1 MTGRSALRASLY
13 VRLSKAADERNLS
26 KQGMVDDLRRLC
38 AAHGFAEVA
47 LRIDDGSSGGI
58 RNRPAFR
65 EWLADATEGNADVL
79 VAWHVDRLSREGLN
93 VAATI
98 LDVIE
103 GKDPETGRVVR
114 PPVRLIGYDDRLD
127 SADGEGFRLNFLVR
141 AEIARAELQRMKS
154 RSQARV
160 RRLRK
165 EKRSIGGLTPYGY
178 QRAPRGPLELEHD
191 PVSAPILREVV
202 RRVID
207 GASIASLAKDLNARE
222 VLSPRDHAALRD
234 TGEPR
239 KDRDTG
245 EPLPP
250 QLWTDMTIRRMLTN
264 PVLLG
269 CLTEDRRVVCDNNGK
284 PVLRGE
290 PLTSKDEWGALQDV
304 INGAKKPKTRKA
316 PDALLSGEVNC
327 PECGSILH
335 YHYAVKPERKQE
347 YKYYRCSGRTRKGN
361 GCKAGAVRAEQ
372 LEKAVE
378 TIFVATIGD
387 LDVMKKTY
395 VPGDDTATSLAE
407 VEERLSELREDRK
420 AGLYRGEQG
429 TAEFREMYASL
440 ERQREELE
448 AMPSR
453 PEGWKYIPTG
463 RTYRQLWDSA
473 DVAGKR
479 ELIRGGDL
487 KIFAASTLEG
497 SPKAFRAY
505 DDELSGWDHLPPK
518 ETSTMTLRKHT
529 VVRLDPDD
537 TDGPRIWLVWS
548 GDIAARIKEKM
559 SA

>member
-1 MTGRSALRASLY
+1 M
-13 VRLSKAADERNLS
+13 SKAADERNLS

-47 LRIDDGSSGGI
+47 LRVDDGSSGGI

-65 EWLADATEGNADVL
+65 AWLADATEGRADVL

-98 LDVIE
+98 LDVVE

-127 SADGEGFRLNFLVR
+127 SADGEGFRLNFLIK
-141 AEIARAELQRMKS
+141 AELARAELARMKS

-160 RRLRK
+160 RRMRK

-191 PVSAPILREVV
+191 PVSAPILRDAV

-207 GASIASLAKDLNARE
+207 GDSIASVAKDLNARG
-222 VLSPRDHAALRD
+222 VLSPRDHAAMRD

-239 KDRDTG
+239 KDRDTK

-250 QLWTDMTIRRMLTN
+250 QLWTDMTLRRMLTN

-269 CLTEDRRVVCDNNGK
+269 YLTEDRRVVRDSDGK

-290 PLTSKDEWGALQDV
+290 ALITEDEWVALQDA
-304 INGAKKPKTRKA
+304 INGAKRPKTRKA
-316 PDALLSGEVNC
+316 PEALLSGEVNC

-378 TIFVATIGD
+378 ETFLSTIGD

-395 VPGDDTATSLAE
+395 VPGDDTATRLAE

-479 ELIRGGDL
+479 ELIRGGEI
-487 KIFAASTLEG
+487 KIFAALGDQSKTAAATAFWEDLEMTESNRCRVELG
-497 SPKAFRAY
+497 PTDTGGASVWLIWHGDLATRIRAK
-505 DDELSGWDHLPPK
+505 S
-518 ETSTMTLRKHT
+518 S
-529 VVRLDPDD
+529 
-537 TDGPRIWLVWS
+537 
-548 GDIAARIKEKM
+548 
-559 SA
+559 